1 MRDSNPDSPHKKRVN
16 NDTTLNTNLINCL
29 FLVVDVS
36 FCLNSTHQ
44 GSKKNCCDLGLEK
57 VHLLGQ

>member
-1 MRDSNPDSPHKKRVN
+1 MRDSNSDFPHKKRVN
-16 NDTTLNTNLINCL
+16 NDTTLNINLINCL

-44 GSKKNCCDLGLEK
+44 GS
-57 VHLLGQ
+57 